1 MNAIKTTFILI
12 LSVIGTLALAQAVKT
27 KPELTLESYR
37 VSAEIVGGKTVE
49 SFAKADSVKPGDTV
63 EYRVKASNPTATGL
77 PNFVIDLPIPSST
90 VYLENTATNAA
101 SVAILLASYD
111 RKKSFATPPLKRKI
125 IKDGK
130 TVEET
135 VKPNEYTDL
144 RWIVR
149 GQLKAGQTLEF
160 KARVKVK

>member
-1 MNAIKTTFILI
+1 MNPIKTTLVLM
-12 LSVIGTLALAQAVKT
+12 LSLLGTLALAQAVKT

-37 VSAEIVGGKTVE
+37 VISEIVNGKTVE
-49 SFAKADSVKPGDTV
+49 NFAKADSVKPGDTV

-90 VYLENTATNAA
+90 VYLENSATNAA

>member
-1 MNAIKTTFILI
+1 MNPMKTTLI
-12 LSVIGTLALAQAVKT
+12 LMLSLLGTLALAQAVKT

-37 VSAEIVGGKTVE
+37 VIAEIVGGKTVE
-49 SFAKADSVKPGDTV
+49 SFTKADSVKPGDTV

-90 VYLENTATNAA
+90 TYLENTATNAA

-130 TVEET
+130 TIEET

>member
-1 MNAIKTTFILI
+1 MNPIKTTMILM
-12 LSVIGTLALAQAVKT
+12 LSLLGTLALAQAVKT

-37 VSAEIVGGKTVE
+37 VISEIVGGKTVE

-90 VYLENTATNAA
+90 TYLENSATNAA
-101 SVAILLASYD
+101 SIAILLASYD

>member
-1 MNAIKTTFILI
+1 MNPIKTTLI
-12 LSVIGTLALAQAVKT
+12 LMLSLLGTLALAQAVKT

-37 VSAEIVGGKTVE
+37 VVAEIVAGKTVE

-90 VYLENTATNAA
+90 TYLENTATNAA

>member
-1 MNAIKTTFILI
+1 VNTIKTTLI
-12 LSVIGTLALAQAVKT
+12 LMLSLLGTLALAQAVKT

-37 VSAEIVGGKTVE
+37 VVFEIVNGKTVE
-49 SFAKADSVKPGDTV
+49 SFAKSDSVKPGDTI
-63 EYRVKASNPTATGL
+63 EYRVKASNPTQAGL
-77 PNFVIDLPIPSST
+77 PNFVVDLTIPKST

-101 SVAILLASYD
+101 SIAILLASYD
-111 RKKSFATPPLKRKI
+111 RKKSFATPPLKRKV

-149 GQLKAGQTLEF
+149 GELKAGQTLEF

>member
-1 MNAIKTTFILI
+1 MNAIKTTLI
-12 LSVIGTLALAQAVKT
+12 LMLCLLGTLALAQAVKT
-27 KPELTLESYR
+27 KPELRLESYR
-37 VSAEIVGGKTVE
+37 VVFEIVGGKTTE

-90 VYLENTATNAA
+90 TYLENSATNAA
-101 SVAILLASYD
+101 SIAILLASYD
-111 RKKSFATPPLKRKI
+111 RKKSFATPPLKRKV

-149 GQLKAGQTLEF
+149 GELKAGQTLEF